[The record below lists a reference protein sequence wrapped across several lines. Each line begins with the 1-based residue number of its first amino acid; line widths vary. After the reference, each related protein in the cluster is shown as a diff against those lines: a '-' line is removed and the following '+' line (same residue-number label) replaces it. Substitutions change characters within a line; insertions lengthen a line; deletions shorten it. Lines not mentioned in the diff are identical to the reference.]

1 MSLRRIAQL
10 LRKGFPMM
18 AISLGELARLLDGE
32 LCGDSQLMVT
42 GADTLRDAGDGEIT
56 FLDQAKLLGKLAESR
71 ASAVVVPR
79 GIRPQGIAYISVDHV
94 QTSFARIVALFRP
107 AVQEQRSGVHPSA
120 VVSPSARLGE
130 DVVVHA
136 HAVIGEHVQ
145 IGSGARIHSG
155 VRIMSGCQL
164 GEQVVLFPNVVL
176 YENTVIGARSIL
188 HANAVIGA
196 YGFGY
201 HQVNGR
207 HQLSAQLG
215 NVVIGEDVE
224 IGACSTIDRGTY
236 GATRIGDGTKIDNQ
250 VQIAHNCRIGRRN
263 LICSQ
268 VGIAGSTTTG
278 DDVVMAGQVGVRDH
292 VHIGA
297 GAMLGAKAGVM
308 NDVPDGAAYLGI
320 PATPERQ
327 QMLIQAALHKLPEL
341 KKQLKALQRLVE
353 HAADVAP
360 LFANQQEAA

>member
-1 MSLRRIAQL
+1 
-10 LRKGFPMM
+10 
-18 AISLGELARLLDGE
+18 
-32 LCGDSQLMVT
+32 
-42 GADTLRDAGDGEIT
+42 
-56 FLDQAKLLGKLAESR
+56 
-71 ASAVVVPR
+71 
-79 GIRPQGIAYISVDHV
+79 
-94 QTSFARIVALFRP
+94 
-107 AVQEQRSGVHPSA
+107 
-120 VVSPSARLGE
+120 
-130 DVVVHA
+130 
-136 HAVIGEHVQ
+136 
-145 IGSGARIHSG
+145 
-155 VRIMSGCQL
+155 MSGCQL

-353 HAADVAP
+353 HAADVEP